1 MISPGNKVTG
11 ISKAAEVYCLY
22 SQWKVILYLTLV
34 VITIMQFPPSHVQRL
49 PEFYPQTSGI
59 PWTQVK
65 RPPTPASKST
75 EDIC

>member
-22 SQWKVILYLTLV
+22 SQRKVTLYLTLV
-34 VITIMQFPPSHVQRL
+34 VITIMQFPPSHVQRR

-65 RPPTPASKST
+65 RPPSASKST
-75 EDIC
+75 EDTC